1 MESKWV
7 LTSNQKKVRFR
18 NLIKKRKSES
28 EKTST
33 ETSEVDQNEE
43 RGVLNDEPNSN
54 EPTSNRRYPGNESE
68 ASSRN
73 EGNSSSDSS
82 MSSFGLGTSKRS
94 KQGTV
99 NNNNLENVSVIFLSL
114 SYFSDSFFTNYCR
127 EVRRKN

>member
-33 ETSEVDQNEE
+33 ETSEVDQNEV
-43 RGVLNDEPNSN
+43 RGVLNDEPNSD
-54 EPTSNRRYPGNESE
+54 EPTSNRTYPGNESE
-68 ASSRN
+68 TSSRN

-82 MSSFGLGTSKRS
+82 MSSFGLGMSKRS
-94 KQGTV
+94 KQGAV
-99 NNNNLENVSVIFLSL
+99 NNSNLENVSVILGS
-114 SYFSDSFFTNYCR
+114 
-127 EVRRKN
+127 

>member
-28 EKTST
+28 ERTST
-33 ETSEVDQNEE
+33 DPSEVDQNEE
-43 RGVLNDEPNSN
+43 LGVLNDEPNGG
-54 EPTSNRRYPGNESE
+54 EPTLNRRYPGNESE
-68 ASSRN
+68 TSSRN

-94 KQGTV
+94 KQGTLHNV
-99 NNNNLENVSVIFLSL
+99 NLENVAIFVFKS
-114 SYFSDSFFTNYCR
+114 SFIFIFFSNLL
-127 EVRRKN
+127 

>member
-1 MESKWV
+1 MTFAGMESKWV

-33 ETSEVDQNEE
+33 EPSEVDQNEE
-43 RGVLNDEPNSN
+43 LGVLNDEPNSG
-54 EPTSNRRYPGNESE
+54 EPTLNRRYPGNDSE
-68 ASSRN
+68 TSSRN

-94 KQGTV
+94 KQGTLHNV
-99 NNNNLENVSVIFLSL
+99 NLENVAILFVFKSSFIFIF
-114 SYFSDSFFTNYCR
+114 FSNLL
-127 EVRRKN
+127 

>member
-33 ETSEVDQNEE
+33 DPSEVDQNEE
-43 RGVLNDEPNSN
+43 RDVLNDEPNST

-68 ASSRN
+68 TSSRN

-82 MSSFGLGTSKRS
+82 MSSFGLGTSKRA
-94 KQGTV
+94 KQGTRSTFHI
-99 NNNNLENVSVIFLSL
+99 E
-114 SYFSDSFFTNYCR
+114 
-127 EVRRKN
+127 